1 MLRRVVVSC
10 ILSIVNTL
18 YIQLA
23 VSDKKRVHEQ
33 TMRVPVSLS
42 LTALSLVS
50 SSVAYPF
57 ADSEEVFRRDLDAQK
72 KADAVKEAFQHAWDG
87 YMKYA
92 YPHDELHPVSNGYG
106 DSR

>member
-1 MLRRVVVSC
+1 
-10 ILSIVNTL
+10 
-18 YIQLA
+18 
-23 VSDKKRVHEQ
+23 
-33 TMRVPVSLS
+33 MRVPISLS
-42 LTALSLVS
+42 LAALSLVGS
-50 SSVAYPF
+50 TAAFPF
-57 ADSEEVFRRDLDAQK
+57 AEAEEVLHRDSDAQS